1 MRYLKLI
8 LPACFLIV
16 MTVFAHVASADCVSR
31 SVCVNR
37 YGRSS
42 CHSESRCSAPRM
54 PVCSYQTR
62 CVPIRSCTS
71 SAHYSSCVTRDVC
84 RRERVCL

>member
-1 MRYLKLI
+1 MIRSI
-8 LPACFLIV
+8 IASCFLIGLAI
-16 MTVFAHVASADCVSR
+16 FAHVASADCVSS

-37 YGRSS
+37 YGHSTCRSEQH
-42 CHSESRCSAPRM
+42 CTVPRA

-62 CVPIRSCTS
+62 CVPQRSCVSTPG
-71 SAHYSSCVTRDVC
+71 HTSCVTRDVC

>member
-1 MRYLKLI
+1 MRI
-8 LPACFLIV
+8 IRIIVPACFLIALAI
-16 MTVFAHVASADCVSR
+16 FAHVASADCVSS

-37 YGRSS
+37 HGRSS
-42 CHSESRCSAPRM
+42 CTSEQRCTVPRA

-62 CVPIRSCTS
+62 CVPVRSCVSTRG
-71 SAHYSSCVTRDVC
+71 YSSCVTRDVC